1 MILLRIFLYLVCFF
15 SIGWSLLVFGGPFL
29 IKRVILG
36 YTNGA
41 LQPSEITVSPT
52 FEIYISRLDFSI
64 DNQSLEIPVEG
75 FSRAVEI
82 SWSLFGEEPFLD
94 LFLGR
99 SVFKNYAVASNVNIS
114 FPSYQDLD
122 WENTPLVADVEN
134 LTLNSLGT
142 AESLKLRGN
151 VNFLT
156 SKVLNF
162 ELEAQSSSAKV
173 GSSIYGSKSIVGQI
187 GDLNF
192 AAPAKEQLI
201 SGVIFMEDIT
211 VSEPYISWPEAT
223 MEFYLTADSKNFQI
237 NLNDLMLPELN
248 GFIGNIKV
256 DGNYDSVYTLQN
268 LNVDLSNGTFDSGL
282 PDFSNI
288 STTIVKKNEE
298 IYDAYVEGDIKNYEI
313 SNSQTFLGSLPPSS
327 FELKLK
333 LDEKISKVT
342 TTSQIN
348 FKKVGV
354 SDIIGSSELIFKS
367 GRVDLIQCLFLNC
380 DLSDLELSYQL
391 DFNGD
396 WVKGN
401 AWCPI
406 NFCGLE
412 NIEYRLRTSD
422 TANLFTS
429 LSDAGILSPL
439 TSFYLYGILSSG
451 KQINK
456 GHEINF

>member
-15 SIGWSLLVFGGPFL
+15 SIGWSLLVFGGPL
-29 IKRVILG
+29 IIKKGVLA

-41 LQPSEITVSPT
+41 LQPSEIKVSPT

-64 DNQSLEIPVEG
+64 NDQSLETPVEG

-94 LFLGR
+94 LTLGP
-99 SVFKNYAVASNVNIS
+99 SVLKNYAGASKINIS
-114 FPSYQDLD
+114 FPSFQDLD
-122 WENTPLVADVEN
+122 WENAFLVADVKN
-134 LTLNSLGT
+134 FTFNSFGE

-156 SKVLNF
+156 SQVLNI
-162 ELEAQSSSAKV
+162 ELEAQSSRAKISDATYV
-173 GSSIYGSKSIVGQI
+173 SKSIVGQI

-192 AAPAKEQLI
+192 AAPTKEQLI
-201 SGVIFMEDIT
+201 SGIFFIEDIT
-211 VSEPYISWPEAT
+211 VSETYISWPEAT
-223 MEFYLTADSKNFQI
+223 MEFSLAAGSKNFKI
-237 NLNDLMLPELN
+237 DFNDLMLPELN
-248 GFIGNIKV
+248 GFIGKIKV
-256 DGNYDSVYTLQN
+256 DGKYDRENTLQN
-268 LNVDLSNGTFDSGL
+268 LNVDLLNGTFDFNL

-288 STTIVKKNEE
+288 STRIVKKNEK
-298 IYDAYVEGDIKNYEI
+298 IYDAHVQGNLDNHEI

-333 LDEKISKVT
+333 LYEKQSKMT
-342 TTSQIN
+342 AKSKIN
-348 FKKVGV
+348 FKKAGV
-354 SDIIGSSELIFKS
+354 SDIIGSSELIFNS
-367 GRVDLIQCLFLNC
+367 EREDLINCLFLNC
-380 DLSDLELSYQL
+380 DLSDLELTYQL

-412 NIEYRLRTSD
+412 DIEHRLRTSD

-429 LSDAGILSPL
+429 LSDVGILSPL

-451 KQINK
+451 RQVNK